1 MQRRAAAPCLLC
13 VVVTCAMCH
22 RLRFRFVP
30 LRSVTLHFTPL
41 RQRHRRGVCCG
52 LMLLRNAPF
61 APQAGRHYAAHVHFA
76 PTPEEGIVYH
86 GQLCQSFLCLGS
98 AAPWGCSLAERH
110 RLIGSVCH
118 DFTSDNDS
126 DTHHQYEIK
135 KFFLMDTPIPDIQFC
150 SR

>member
-1 MQRRAAAPCLLC
+1 MQRRVAAPCLLC

-22 RLRFRFVP
+22 SRRYALGRGTGAAFWQ
-30 LRSVTLHFTPL
+30 RSGATHITC
-41 RQRHRRGVCCG
+41 HH
-52 LMLLRNAPF
+52 N
-61 APQAGRHYAAHVHFA
+61 AGRHYAAHVHFA

>member
-1 MQRRAAAPCLLC
+1 
-13 VVVTCAMCH
+13 
-22 RLRFRFVP
+22 
-30 LRSVTLHFTPL
+30 
-41 RQRHRRGVCCG
+41 
-52 LMLLRNAPF
+52 MLLRNAPF

-135 KFFLMDTPIPDIQFC
+135 SFFLWTHRSQTFNFAAGEAVLTH
-150 SR
+150 SQN